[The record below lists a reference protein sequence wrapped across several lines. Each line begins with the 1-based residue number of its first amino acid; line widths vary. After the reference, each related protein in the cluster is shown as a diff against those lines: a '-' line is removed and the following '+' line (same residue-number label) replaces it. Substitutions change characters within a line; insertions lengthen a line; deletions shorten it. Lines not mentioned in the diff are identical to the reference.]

1 MFDWVFAIIHLMLFF
16 GLIVYAL
23 LSLIRGHMFSGLVLL
38 AFLIA
43 YYFIVLHQA
52 VLKEFRRKKK
62 AKNQNS
68 QKISPNRI
76 GQRRK
81 TKTGWIKS
89 SL

>member
-62 AKNQNS
+62 LKTRIAK
-68 QKISPNRI
+68 R
-76 GQRRK
+76 
-81 TKTGWIKS
+81 
-89 SL
+89 